1 MEEYWKGGIFIPSP
15 PLLLNFVWVWVR
27 VEYISGYN
35 RPLITMTEGTG
46 PAATLWAEVGVDSS
60 RGRSIVTGTHGGFM
74 DRDLYKQASRG
85 DVNGFT
91 QVLDKISRETN
102 LHRSEILEQVSPQR
116 NTCLHIAANFGHRDL
131 ARFIVKECRHLI
143 AEKNSKGDTTLHI
156 AARKNDSTLV
166 KIVLDSCHSGGGES
180 WDIEKAEPLL
190 LRIVNEEKNTA
201 LHEALINH
209 FEEIAIVFIK
219 ADPQVAYYPN
229 KEGKSPL
236 YLAAEAGCMDVV
248 KVIEKYAVE
257 EDMKYYRDLK
267 GKPAVH
273 GAVAGRSLGMI
284 PSCQSLYLFFFTFK
298 TIVGKVFVDHLLLS
312 TLLTLNLFAMKLL
325 QYIAK

>member
-1 MEEYWKGGIFIPSP
+1 MEGYWKVGIFIPSP
-15 PLLLNFVWVWVR
+15 PLLNFVWVWVR
-27 VEYISGYN
+27 VEYIFGYN

-102 LHRSEILEQVSPQR
+102 LHRSEILEQVSPQS

-143 AEKNSKGDTTLHI
+143 AEKNSKGDAALHI

-273 GAVAGRSLGMI
+273 GAIAGRSLGMI

-298 TIVGKVFVDHLLLS
+298 SIVGKVFVDHLLIS

-325 QYIAK
+325 HIYS